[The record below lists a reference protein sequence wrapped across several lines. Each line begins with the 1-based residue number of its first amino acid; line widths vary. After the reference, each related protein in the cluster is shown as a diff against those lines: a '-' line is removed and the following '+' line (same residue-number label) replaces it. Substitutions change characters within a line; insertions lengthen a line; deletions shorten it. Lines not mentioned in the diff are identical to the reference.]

1 MQGDTP
7 ARVKPGAFSRFLD
20 STLGPGLSMLGRV
33 NRIRL
38 LPEQVANQIAAGEV
52 VERPAS
58 VVKELVENSLD
69 AGATRITVEIG
80 TGGRS
85 LIRVTDDGRG
95 MSRDDALLCLERHA
109 TSKITRAEDLAS
121 IATMGFRGE
130 ALPSIASV
138 SRFVITTREREDTSG
153 EATQVVVN
161 GGKIVEVKAAASPAG
176 TTIEVR
182 QIFFNLPARRKFLR
196 AEETERAHIQH
207 YLTLVALA
215 WPQVGFGF
223 VSDGRP
229 AWQLPPVPWTS
240 DTDRFTALKERLR
253 QLHGSETPLLPLEFS
268 AGIEEA
274 PDVEPGEDWVLRDS
288 GKLSRF
294 RLWGFIG
301 APGVSRG
308 SRDEQHLFVNQRPI
322 ENRGLQFALAE
333 GYHTSLMR
341 GRYPVCCLFLEIDP
355 AAVDVNVHPQK
366 REVRFLE
373 EAAVRRLVAKAIR
386 DTLMQ
391 FHQAHPE
398 TTGWAAGSA
407 SEPRLP
413 MLAGE
418 AAAFSSTP
426 PSVAAPETTLLPG
439 FSGASPAEPNP
450 PAGLATTNSPL
461 NTPTA
466 EADTAPTSR
475 STGSNAGSGLGS
487 APVSIPSH
495 RASEALVT
503 RSAEATGQP
512 LSTPPPPAST
522 PSPIPPSAQHHP
534 AHPSPTTAP
543 FPSAPGAPGALPV
556 ALLQRPLRIIGVVGR
571 LYVLLESERGLV
583 LLDQHAAHERIL
595 FEQMLQR
602 LESGH
607 QAASQRL
614 LLPETV
620 ELSVRDAEFVR
631 SNLETLTRMGI
642 GLNEFGDRTFL
653 LDALPPMVKSNHP
666 KRFTLDLID
675 SLKAAGSG
683 VNLMRLGEDVIAKT
697 VCRHAVKANDPLSG
711 RELDQLIVDL
721 KQCTMPYTCPHG
733 RPTMIEMGWRDL
745 EKRFGRTG

>member
-1 MQGDTP
+1 
-7 ARVKPGAFSRFLD
+7 
-20 STLGPGLSMLGRV
+20 MLTHV

-38 LPEQVANQIAAGEV
+38 LPEHVANQIAAGEV

-69 AGATRITVEIG
+69 AGTTRITVEIG
-80 TGGRS
+80 AGGRS

-109 TSKITRAEDLAS
+109 TSKITRAEDLTT

-161 GGKIVEVKAAASPAG
+161 GGKIVEVKAAASPSG

-215 WPQVGFGF
+215 WPQVGFSF
-223 VSDGRP
+223 VTDGRQ
-229 AWQLPPVPWTS
+229 AWQLPPVPWSS
-240 DTDRFTALKERLR
+240 DADRFTALKERLR
-253 QLHGSETPLLPLEFS
+253 QLHGAETPWLPLDFS

-274 PDVEPGEDWVLRDS
+274 PDAGIEDAWVLRDS

-301 APGVSRG
+301 APGVSRS
-308 SRDEQHLFVNQRPI
+308 SRDEQHLFVNQRPV
-322 ENRGLQFALAE
+322 ENRGLHFALAE
-333 GYHTSLMR
+333 GYHTALMR

-366 REVRFLE
+366 REVKFRE
-373 EAAVRRLVAKAIR
+373 EAAVRRLVAKAVR
-386 DTLMQ
+386 DTLLK

-398 TTGWAAGSA
+398 AERFT
-407 SEPRLP
+407 PDLRLP
-413 MLAGE
+413 MLVGE
-418 AAAFSSTP
+418 ATRYPSTP
-426 PSVAAPETTLLPG
+426 HAPATPQSTLLPG
-439 FSGASPAEPNP
+439 FSGTEPAELNSPGVSATTRP
-450 PAGLATTNSPL
+450 ALELRTTETHAAPAAGLPE
-461 NTPTA
+461 P
-466 EADTAPTSR
+466 D
-475 STGSNAGSGLGS
+475 
-487 APVSIPSH
+487 SI
-495 RASEALVT
+495 AAQ
-503 RSAEATGQP
+503 RSAESAF
-512 LSTPPPPAST
+512 
-522 PSPIPPSAQHHP
+522 IPPSAPADRPLPGTPPAAATGSPIAPSGPSHLISSAHP
-534 AHPSPTTAP
+534 AHPTHPNLPAAP
-543 FPSAPGAPGALPV
+543 LPSSTGALPV

-602 LESGH
+602 LEAGH

-631 SNLETLTRMGI
+631 GNLETLTRMGI
-642 GLNEFGDRTFL
+642 GLSEFGDRTFL

-675 SLKAAGSG
+675 ALKAAGSG

-721 KQCTMPYTCPHG
+721 KKCSMPYTCPHG